1 MKKIL
6 ATVLFLVMTAVAL
19 SGCLLDSGEASN
31 GKAAIAKQEA
41 KKVEA
46 PKAEEKQEVKQP
58 TLAEKYKMDAAFIL
72 IKKSDFKLY
81 AVDAKGNIVAAYGCA
96 LGLNPGQKEK
106 SGDMKTPDG
115 VFPIDEILDSSY
127 WTHDFN
133 DGKGEISGAYGPWF
147 ISLDTT
153 ELSGGRWSGIGIHG
167 THAPKS
173 IGTRASEGCVRLNNA
188 DIVKLKQFARVGM
201 KVVIEE

>member
-6 ATVLFLVMTAVAL
+6 ATVLFLLMTAVAL
-19 SGCLLDSGEASN
+19 SGCLLDSGEAAK

-41 KKVEA
+41 QVDI
-46 PKAEEKQEVKQP
+46 PKAEEKQEEKLP
-58 TLAEKYKMDAAFIL
+58 TLAEQYKMDADFIL
-72 IKKSDFKLY
+72 IKKSEFKLY
-81 AVDAKGNIVAAYGCA
+81 AVDAKGNIVAEYGCA

-115 VFPIDEILDSSY
+115 VFPIDEILDASY

-133 DGKGEISGAYGPWF
+133 DGKGEIPGAYGPWF

-167 THAPKS
+167 THAPES

-188 DIVKLKQFARVGM
+188 DIVELKQFARVGM

>member
-19 SGCLLDSGEASN
+19 SGCLLDSGEAFN

-58 TLAEKYKMDAAFIL
+58 TLAEKYKMEAAFIL

-96 LGLNPGQKEK
+96 LGLKPGQKEK

-115 VFPIDEILDSSY
+115 VFPIDEILDASY

>member
-1 MKKIL
+1 MKKFL

-19 SGCLLDSGEASN
+19 SGCLFDSSEAAK

-41 KKVEA
+41 QTVDA
-46 PKAEEKQEVKQP
+46 PKAEEKQEEKLP
-58 TLAEKYKMDAAFIL
+58 TLAEQYKMNADFIL
-72 IKKSDFKLY
+72 IKKSEFKLY

-115 VFPIDEILDSSY
+115 VFPIDEILDASY
-127 WTHDFN
+127 WTHAFN
-133 DGKGEISGAYGPWF
+133 DGKGEIPGAYGPWF

-167 THAPKS
+167 THAPES

>member
-19 SGCLLDSGEASN
+19 SGCLFDSSEASN

-41 KKVEA
+41 KKVGA

-58 TLAEKYKMDAAFIL
+58 TLAEKYKMEAAFIL

-96 LGLNPGQKEK
+96 LGLKPGQKEK

-115 VFPIDEILDSSY
+115 VFPIDEILDASY
-127 WTHDFN
+127 WMHDFN
-133 DGKGEISGAYGPWF
+133 DGKGEIPGAYGPWF

>member
-19 SGCLLDSGEASN
+19 SGCLLDSSEAAK

-41 KKVEA
+41 QVKV
-46 PKAEEKQEVKQP
+46 PKAEEKQEEKQP
-58 TLAEKYKMDAAFIL
+58 TLAEQYKMDADFIL
-72 IKKSDFKLY
+72 IKKSEFKLY

-115 VFPIDEILDSSY
+115 VFPIDEILDASY

-133 DGKGEISGAYGPWF
+133 DGKGEIPGAYGPWF

-167 THAPKS
+167 THAPES

>member
-6 ATVLFLVMTAVAL
+6 ATVLFLLMTAVAL
-19 SGCLLDSGEASN
+19 SGCLLDSGEAAK
-31 GKAAIAKQEA
+31 GKAA
-41 KKVEA
+41 
-46 PKAEEKQEVKQP
+46 
-58 TLAEKYKMDAAFIL
+58 LAEQYKMDADFIL
-72 IKKSDFKLY
+72 IKKSEFKLY
-81 AVDAKGNIVAAYGCA
+81 AVDAKGNIVAEYGCA

-115 VFPIDEILDSSY
+115 VFPIDEILDASY

-133 DGKGEISGAYGPWF
+133 DGKGEIPGAYGPWF

-167 THAPKS
+167 THAPES

-188 DIVKLKQFARVGM
+188 DIVELKQFARVGM